1 MQEINLLQNKLKDK
15 TNQWEKNN
23 RVVIGL
29 LSFVLLAILAAI
41 GMIYML
47 NKNAQDA
54 KLVLDQENINLQKQ
68 LDKMEDDMVLA
79 RGFQAQSKNIVT
91 LLDTHVIWSNLM
103 KEVSDSTFKLTRF
116 MNMTTN
122 TSGIIHVEGITAS
135 YTDLGKII
143 LALETSEQ
151 VESVA
156 LVNST
161 QSSEGQAGIV
171 YSLDVFANPQALTEQ
186 N

>member
-29 LSFVLLAILAAI
+29 LSFVLLAVLAAT
-41 GMIYML
+41 GMVYML
-47 NKNAQDA
+47 TKNAQES
-54 KLVLDQENINLQKQ
+54 KLSLDQDNIRIQKE
-68 LDKMEDDMVLA
+68 LDRMEDDMVLA
-79 RGFQAQSKNIVT
+79 KGFQAQSKNIVS
-91 LLDTHVIWSNLM
+91 LLNSHVIWSNLM
-103 KEVSDSTFKLTRF
+103 AEVSSSTFKLTQYVS
-116 MNMTTN
+116 MNTD

-143 LALETSEQ
+143 LALETSEE
-151 VESVA
+151 VESVN
-156 LVNST
+156 LINTT
-161 QSSEGQAGIV
+161 QSTGGQAGIV
-171 YSLDVFANPQALTEQ
+171 YSLDILANQQALIEQ

>member
-23 RVVIGL
+23 RVVLAL
-29 LSFVLLAILAAI
+29 LAFVLLAVLAAA

-47 NKNAQDA
+47 EKNAQDA
-54 KLVLDQENINLQKQ
+54 KLALDQENINLQKG
-68 LDKMEDDMVLA
+68 LDRMEADMVLA

-91 LLDTHVIWSNLM
+91 LLDSHVIWSSLM
-103 KEVSDSTFKLTRF
+103 KEVSSSTFKLTRF
-116 MNMTTN
+116 MNMTTD
-122 TSGIIHVEGITAS
+122 TSGIIHIEGITAS

-151 VESVA
+151 VESVT

-161 QSSEGQAGIV
+161 RSVEGQAGIV
-171 YSLDVFANPQALTEQ
+171 YSLDVFANPQALIEQ